1 MPKRHYT
8 CLRGRVTYF
17 RRKIPS
23 DLRKRLASSE
33 ICIRIG
39 VITTTD
45 AEQIGRR
52 LAVETD
58 LFIENARVD
67 PMLDEAALRQ
77 FVTATMSDW
86 QINQERQ
93 TVQLQSDFG
102 RATSISARNQA
113 LIHFESARELL
124 VAHDEGRSLYDDVFI
139 KERFEAA
146 NLPVPDDQL
155 VLGVA
160 GRRLNL
166 ALALHYLDTAI
177 AIARRH
183 GLGSGW
189 RALPIHEWQ
198 ERAQGVRAALGLAR
212 DSEAPGPRS
221 SDIAGTAHM
230 LGHTI
235 VPKNGTCSSHSDNQC
250 FVPDRTPRES
260 SNSETEPQRQTC
272 IQPDANN
279 HDERLRFSKL
289 FAQSLDMRAEEG
301 RLGDKQRHTTNSS
314 LRIWIETIGDRPVT
328 GYARQDMAAYRSFL
342 KTIPKLYW
350 RSASERRKP
359 IQQVCAEADAK
370 AKATGKP
377 VERLGPVTINKHLSN
392 IGSFFAWAQKEQ
404 YLPDITPFW
413 GGFHLPTGEAVTGLA
428 EHEERPAFSNAQIET
443 IFKHP
448 VWTGRASENRYNK
461 AGTLIIRD
469 ALYWG
474 PLIAVYSLMRREEI
488 FQLKVKHIR
497 EEEGIWVFDLHHH
510 ELSLKNAASRRLV
523 PLHRHLLELGFIE
536 TMVRKRN
543 PEEQLFPELSR
554 SAVHNTFGDKI
565 GKKFASIIDFL
576 GIVVMRKDGKESH
589 GAFHPLRHY
598 GETILLNAKVPAGIV
613 DAIAGHK
620 SSARDNEKRSRET
633 VERTRYN
640 KGYYVTTLKN
650 AIDEIE
656 APIDIAE
663 LKRRVR
669 ECKRFNR
676 RRRNAG
682 GV

>member
-1 MPKRHYT
+1 MSKRHYT
-8 CLRGRVTYF
+8 YLRGRVTYF
-17 RRKIPS
+17 RRKIPL

-39 VITTTD
+39 IIATSD

-77 FVTATMSDW
+77 FVTATISDW

-93 TVQLQSDFG
+93 TAQLQKDFG
-102 RATSISARNQA
+102 RATGMSARNQA
-113 LIHFESARELL
+113 LIHFESAQELL
-124 VAHDEGRSLYDDVFI
+124 VAHDQGRSLYDDVFI

-177 AIARRH
+177 AIAHRH

-189 RALPIHEWQ
+189 RALPMHEWQ
-198 ERAQGVRAALGLAR
+198 ERAKGVRVALGLAR
-212 DSEAPGPRS
+212 DGETPGLRS
-221 SDIAGTAHM
+221 SDIAGPAHM
-230 LGHTI
+230 LGHAI
-235 VPKNGTCSSHSDNQC
+235 VPKNATGTTYPDNLRSFSDRMPC
-250 FVPDRTPRES
+250 DI
-260 SNSETEPQRQTC
+260 SNSDTESQRQAVAR
-272 IQPDANN
+272 QDANS
-279 HDERLRFSKL
+279 HDERLLFSKL

-301 RLGDKQRHTTNSS
+301 RIGDKQRHTTNSS

-328 GYARQDMAAYRSFL
+328 AYARQDIAAYRSFL

-350 RSASERRKP
+350 RSVSERRKP
-359 IQQVCAEADAK
+359 IQQVVAEADAQE
-370 AKATGKP
+370 KATGKP

-392 IGSFFAWAQKEQ
+392 VGSFFAWAQKEQ
-404 YLPDITPFW
+404 LLPEKPPFW
-413 GGFHLPTGEAVTGLA
+413 SGFHLPTGEAVTGLA
-428 EHEERPAFSNAQIET
+428 EHEERPAFSDAQIET

-497 EEEGIWVFDLHHH
+497 EVEGIWVFDLHHH

-523 PLHRHLLELGFIE
+523 PLHRYLLELGFIE
-536 TMVRKRN
+536 TMVRGRN
-543 PEEQLFPELSR
+543 SEEQLFPELSR
-554 SAVHNTFGDKI
+554 SAVHNTFGDKV

-576 GIVVMRKDGKESH
+576 GIVVIRKDGKESH

-620 SSARDNEKRSRET
+620 SSARDNEKRSHET

-640 KGYYVTTLKN
+640 KGYYITTLKN

-656 APIDIAE
+656 APIDIPD

-682 GV
+682 AV